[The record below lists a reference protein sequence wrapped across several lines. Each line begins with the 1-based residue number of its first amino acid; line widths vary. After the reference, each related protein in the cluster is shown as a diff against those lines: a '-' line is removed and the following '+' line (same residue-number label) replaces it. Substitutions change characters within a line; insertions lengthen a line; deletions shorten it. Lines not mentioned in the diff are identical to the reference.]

1 MWGLNEN
8 YQWFFQGDSKCK
20 VQESIP
26 GHTQRPVFFLPCNSR
41 SSTVEWLHHKG
52 RAVQS
57 RELRK
62 LVRAMVS
69 EHAEAAVTYASEQC
83 FSNQHVCTSYLEFLL
98 KWQILIDPNRT
109 PTRKLGCCLPP
120 WELTEVREHQGALNI
135 HVPEVPEPSFP

>member
-8 YQWFFQGDSKCK
+8 YQWFFQGDTKCK

-41 SSTVEWLHHKG
+41 PSTVEWLHHKG

-62 LVRAMVS
+62 LVRAVVS
-69 EHAEAAVTYASEQC
+69 EHAEACHLCLGAV
-83 FSNQHVCTSYLEFLL
+83 LL
-98 KWQILIDPNRT
+98 KPACVYELPGVPVKMQILIS
-109 PTRKLGCCLPP
+109 
-120 WELTEVREHQGALNI
+120 EA
-135 HVPEVPEPSFP
+135 